1 MFNPMGAYMPLR
13 AIAPIAKKGINW
25 AGLLSNTQK
34 TLNIVNQAIPIVY
47 QVKPILNN
55 AKTMFKLASAF
66 SSSSNNSNINNNTN
80 NTNNI
85 NTSPTEIEENN
96 TFNDLSSNQPSFFI

>member
-55 AKTMFKLASAF
+55 TKTMFKLASAF
-66 SSSSNNSNINNNTN
+66 SSSGNNSNIKNNNV
-80 NTNNI
+80 NTNS
-85 NTSPTEIEENN
+85 TYSEIEENN
-96 TFNDLSSNQPSFFI
+96 TYNDFSSNQPSFFI

>member
-66 SSSSNNSNINNNTN
+66 SSSSNNSNIKNNNA
-80 NTNNI
+80 
-85 NTSPTEIEENN
+85 NTSTTYSETEENN
-96 TFNDLSSNQPSFFI
+96 TYNDLSSNQPSFFI

>member
-66 SSSSNNSNINNNTN
+66 SSSGNNSNIKNNNA
-80 NTNNI
+80 
-85 NTSPTEIEENN
+85 NTSTTYSETEENN
-96 TFNDLSSNQPSFFI
+96 TYNDLSSNQPSFFI